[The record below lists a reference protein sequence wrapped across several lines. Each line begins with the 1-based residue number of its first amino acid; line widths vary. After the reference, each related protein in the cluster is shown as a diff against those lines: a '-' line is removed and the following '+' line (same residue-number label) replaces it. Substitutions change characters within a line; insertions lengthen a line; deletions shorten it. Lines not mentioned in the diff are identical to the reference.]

1 MQNGEV
7 ARKELC
13 EAKEVRLMSLRLGK
27 VKQLQI
33 VPMQQRHLLSILTQ
47 KVQYMLQYL
56 ERFSQV

>member
-7 ARKELC
+7 VRKELC

-33 VPMQQRHLLSILTQ
+33 VPMRQRHLLSILMQ
-47 KVQYMLQYL
+47 RVRFMPQYQ
-56 ERFSQV
+56 E